1 MTINRFMS
9 MCAGPGLRR
18 FLMWMKKSSCG
29 NLKVLKSKI
38 SIKPSVLPK
47 RIET

>member
-1 MTINRFMS
+1 MHVRK
-9 MCAGPGLRR
+9 AGVEAILDVDEEVELVSP
-18 FLMWMKKSSCG
+18 
-29 NLKVLKSKI
+29 KVLKSKI